1 MRERNRNRDARLRR
15 SRVRIPLSKPDIG
28 EREIE
33 YVTRVLRNGQLS
45 LGPAVEEFEARFA
58 AYVGTRH
65 AVATNSGTS
74 ALHVCVR
81 ALGIGAEDEV
91 LTTSFSFPASVNCL
105 LYERALPSFV
115 DIDPATLNFDPAE
128 ARETLKREYAWD
140 STKRRALN
148 RRSGRVL
155 KAVLPVHVF
164 GLPCEMGPILE
175 IAREF
180 NLFVI
185 EDACE
190 AIGAEWGGRRVGTF
204 GNAAAFAF
212 YPNKQMT
219 TAEGGMIVTDDSDVA
234 SRCRSLRNQ
243 GRGEDGEWLLHV
255 RLGYNYR
262 LSDIHCALGLA
273 QLERID
279 ERLFARER
287 LAALY
292 SDKLSGI
299 PDIVLPASTPK
310 GKRSW
315 FVYPIRLCGS
325 APLALRDRLMA
336 GLQDRGI
343 ASRPYFTAIHRQPY
357 FQKICLSS
365 NHPLPQT
372 ELASQSCVALPFFS
386 SMTEGEVH
394 DVCTAVR
401 AILDEA
407 RRTTAALRESEAMRA
422 TA

>member
-1 MRERNRNRDARLRR
+1 
-15 SRVRIPLSKPDIG
+15 VRIPLSKPDIG

-33 YVTRVLRNGQLS
+33 CVTRVLRSGQLS

-65 AVATNSGTS
+65 AIATNSGTS

-105 LYERALPSFV
+105 LYEQAIPFFV
-115 DIDPATLNFDPAE
+115 DIDPGTLNLDPAE
-128 ARETLKREYAWD
+128 ARKALARDYVWNPTNG
-140 STKRRALN
+140 RALN
-148 RRSGRVL
+148 RRSGRTL
-155 KAVLPVHVF
+155 KAILPVHTF

-175 IAREF
+175 IAREL

-190 AIGAEWGGRRVGTF
+190 ALGAEWQGRRVGTF

-219 TAEGGMIVTDDSDVA
+219 TAEGGMIVTDDPEMA
-234 SRCRSLRNQ
+234 RRCRSLRNQ

-262 LSDIHCALGLA
+262 LSDVHCALGVA

-287 LAALY
+287 QAALY
-292 SDKLSGI
+292 SESLSGI
-299 PDIVLPASTPK
+299 PEIVLPANTQN

-315 FVYPIRLCGS
+315 FVYAIRLRSS
-325 APLALRDRLMA
+325 APRVLRDHLMT
-336 GLQDRGI
+336 GLHDRGI

-357 FQKICLSS
+357 FQQLRLRP
-365 NHPLPQT
+365 NQPLPHT
-372 ELASQSCVALPFFS
+372 ELASESCLALPFFP
-386 SMTEGEVH
+386 SMREEELDEV
-394 DVCTAVR
+394 CAAVR
-401 AILDEA
+401 EILGQA
-407 RRTTAALRESEAMRA
+407 RRGAVPIREKEDLRAMA
-422 TA
+422 